1 LEIPGSHIVGM
12 VRQSEQLLTLTEAG
26 ERFGLSPVTLRV
38 LVNQGRLA
46 ATKRGRDWFVT
57 ASAVRA
63 YLKSRKPAGRPPS
76 PEAE

>member
-1 LEIPGSHIVGM
+1 M

-57 ASAVRA
+57 GAAVRA
-63 YLKSRKPAGRPPS
+63 YLKSRKPAGRRPS
-76 PEAE
+76 PGQEET

>member
-63 YLKSRKPAGRPPS
+63 YLTSRKPAGRPPT
-76 PEAE
+76 PEGE